1 MFEDRSN
8 SRRILHL
15 IPAPVSKGVLG
26 MPEISRRARILQEH
40 ASSGVEILLRIFL
53 YSILWV
59 SAYFCW
65 ARYRNNK
72 NKLSK

>member
-40 ASSGVEILLRIFL
+40 AWSGVAILLRIFHVFNPL
-53 YSILWV
+53 GFRIL
-59 SAYFCW
+59 
-65 ARYRNNK
+65 
-72 NKLSK
+72 LLGTL